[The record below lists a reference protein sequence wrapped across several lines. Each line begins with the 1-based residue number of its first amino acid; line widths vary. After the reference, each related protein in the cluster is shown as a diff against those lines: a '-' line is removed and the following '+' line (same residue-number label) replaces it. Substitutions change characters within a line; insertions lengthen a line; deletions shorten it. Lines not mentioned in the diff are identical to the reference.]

1 VISNYKFNILL
12 FYNNMSGQKIYFQSQ
27 PKTVNNFLQNNNVNN
42 INNNLP
48 TTTTT
53 TTSSTTNQPIIL
65 NNVNGETGLLRNTL
79 TNNYGLFLQPYL
91 PGSTLSLNYGV
102 IAETAG
108 VPYILTQ
115 NYSMI
120 PTIKSSNIYNV

>member
-1 VISNYKFNILL
+1 
-12 FYNNMSGQKIYFQSQ
+12 MSGQKIYFQSQ

-42 INNNLP
+42 IP

-53 TTSSTTNQPIIL
+53 TPSTSDQPIVL
-65 NNVNGETGLLRNTL
+65 HNVNGETGLLGNTL

-102 IAETAG
+102 VAASAG
-108 VPYILTQ
+108 IPYILTQ
-115 NYSMI
+115 HYSMI
-120 PTIKSSNIYNV
+120 PTNKNSNIYNV

>member
-1 VISNYKFNILL
+1 
-12 FYNNMSGQKIYFQSQ
+12 MSGQKIYFQSQ
-27 PKTVNNFLQNNNVNN
+27 PKTVNNFLQNNISNN
-42 INNNLP
+42 IS
-48 TTTTT
+48 TT
-53 TTSSTTNQPIIL
+53 TTSSTSSTSSTSDQPIIL
-65 NNVNGETGLLRNTL
+65 NNVNGETGLLGNTL

-102 IAETAG
+102 IAESAG

-120 PTIKSSNIYNV
+120 PTIKNSNIYNV